1 MIKITIAALAIATAT
16 VAGSAQAQ
24 EISMAPVKSSTG
36 ASQGMVGPGLYVSNP
51 ERSLKFYTDGLGM
64 VLRMKM
70 GDDLIVGFG
79 RNMMDAG
86 IMLLQ
91 DKSKK
96 PQKIAHA
103 HGFDR
108 IAWRVDDLQAINARL
123 KAAGFSPGE
132 IRVVHGV
139 VQMMI
144 VTDPDGY
151 RMELIDSK
159 PAPKAAKP

>member
-1 MIKITIAALAIATAT
+1 MIRQAAFALGMAAAL
-16 VAGSAQAQ
+16 SAAPVQAQ
-24 EISMAPVKSSTG
+24 SAPVASSSG
-36 ASQGMVGPGLYVSNP
+36 AMEGMVGPGLYISNP
-51 ERSLKFYTDGLGM
+51 ERSLKFYTEGLGM

-86 IMLLQ
+86 LMLLK
-91 DKSKK
+91 DKRSK
-96 PQKIAHA
+96 PPRIGHA
-103 HGFDR
+103 YGFDR
-108 IAWRVDDLQAINARL
+108 IAWRVNDLRAINQRL
-123 KAAGFSPGE
+123 SAAGFAPGE
-132 IRVVHGV
+132 IKVVHGAI
-139 VQMMI
+139 QMMI